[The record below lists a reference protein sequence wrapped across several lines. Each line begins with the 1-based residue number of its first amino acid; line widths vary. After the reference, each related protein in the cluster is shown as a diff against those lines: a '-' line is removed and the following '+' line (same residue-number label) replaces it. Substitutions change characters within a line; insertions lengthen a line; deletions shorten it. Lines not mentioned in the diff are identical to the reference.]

1 MLKIVKVIIQITLIV
16 SILLSLYLLY
26 ITKGSNHYLEANMK
40 IRPINFVVFFALM
53 LYFTKF
59 IRSKKEK

>member
-1 MLKIVKVIIQITLIV
+1 MKIVRIIIQVTLTI
-16 SILLSLYLLY
+16 SILMSLYLLY
-26 ITKGSNHYLEANMK
+26 MTKGSNHYLEANMK
-40 IRPINFVVFFALM
+40 IRPINFVVFFTVM

>member
-1 MLKIVKVIIQITLIV
+1 MKIVRIIIQVTLII
-16 SILLSLYLLY
+16 SILMSLYLLY
-26 ITKGSNHYLEANMK
+26 MTKGSNHYLEANMK
-40 IRPINFVVFFALM
+40 IRPINFVVFFAVM